1 MTFDLYKT
9 FCGLSAA
16 FGPSGR
22 ETDIVEALTELI
34 ADTVPCIGDWDHKT
48 DSMNN
53 LIYHRAGSGEK
64 ILLAAHMDSVGIV
77 VTHIDENGFA
87 RFAQIG
93 GLMLGD
99 LIDCRVR
106 FRNGTRGIIS
116 FEEKTP
122 YEKLDFDHVFL
133 DIGAR
138 DKAQAEQYIQVGD
151 FAVFDGEPFA
161 QGDILCGPYLDNR
174 IGCLTLIGTMA
185 QLEKPDCDLY
195 VAFTAQE
202 EVGLRGAQT
211 AAFAIQPDYAV
222 VVDVTDTGDMP
233 ERKYP
238 MAVKLGAGPAVK
250 LMDRSVICDSAVKNA
265 LYHAAEKCGIP
276 VQREIME
283 FGGTDTGVIQRA
295 AGGTKAGAVSIPT
308 RYIHSPNEMTS
319 ISDIKNAITLLAQAV
334 SNGFS
339 SVDCP

>member
-1 MTFDLYKT
+1 MNFDMYKA

-22 ETDIVEALTELI
+22 ETDTIEALTELI
-34 ADTVPCIGDWDHKT
+34 ADTVPHIGDWDHKT
-48 DSMNN
+48 DTMQN
-53 LIYHRAGSGEK
+53 LIYHRAGKGK
-64 ILLAAHMDSVGIV
+64 KVMLAAHMDSIGIV
-77 VTHIDENGFA
+77 VTHIDDNGFA
-87 RFAQIG
+87 RFAQVG

-106 FRNGTRGIIS
+106 FQNGTRGVIS

-122 YEKLDFDHVFL
+122 YEKLGFDNLFL
-133 DIGAR
+133 DIGAA
-138 DKAQAEQYIQVGD
+138 DQQQAVQRVQVGD

-161 QGDILCGPYLDNR
+161 QGDTICGPYLDNR
-174 IGCLTLIGTMA
+174 IGCLTLIGAMA
-185 QLEKPDCDLY
+185 QLERTDCDLY

-211 AAFAIQPDYAV
+211 AAFAIQPDYAIA
-222 VVDVTDTGDMP
+222 VDVTDTGDMP

-250 LMDRSVICDSAVKNA
+250 LMDRSVICDNDVKLA
-265 LYHAAEKCGIP
+265 LYRAAEKCGVP

-283 FGGTDTGVIQRA
+283 FGGTDTGVIQRT
-295 AGGTKAGAVSIPT
+295 AGGAKVGAVSIPT
-308 RYIHSPNEMTS
+308 RYIHSPNEMAS
-319 ISDIKNAITLLAQAV
+319 IVDIQHAMKLLAQVVAD
-334 SNGFS
+334 GLE
-339 SVDCP
+339 